1 MNTQEELFE
10 FVRKITEESD
20 PISDDIDNSIRDRNV
35 DQIPQAKKE
44 LSKYLEVYNEFDR
57 NLNKLIDVF
66 DSAFDSPLIESVWRI
81 GAIVL
86 ENFSEKFD
94 IDIEAIEWFI
104 HDNAQGKNK
113 FEADGIPIE
122 SIDDF
127 ILVELGLQY
136 TLKNNKVVYLGE
148 FDLKEDILSYSILP
162 DVTGKEEKEIDK
174 LLIDALKSFV
184 DSVEGVEKN

>member
-44 LSKYLEVYNEFDR
+44 LSKYLEVYNEFDK
-57 NLNKLIDVF
+57 NLNKLTDVF

-136 TLKNNKVVYLGE
+136 TLKNNKVVYLGD
-148 FDLKEDILSYSILP
+148 FDLKEDILSYSIVP
-162 DVTGKEEKEIDK
+162 DVTGKEKKEIDEV
-174 LLIDALKSFV
+174 LTDAFKSFI
-184 DSVEGVEKN
+184 DSVEGVKKN